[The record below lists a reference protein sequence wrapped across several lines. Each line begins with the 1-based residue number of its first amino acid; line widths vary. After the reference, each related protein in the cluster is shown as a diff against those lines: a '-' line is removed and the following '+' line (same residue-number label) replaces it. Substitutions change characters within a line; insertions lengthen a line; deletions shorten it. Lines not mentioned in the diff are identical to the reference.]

1 MKARLD
7 PVIHPAHRLRI
18 CAMLA
23 AGTTL
28 ELQVVKEHLG
38 LSPSALSK
46 QVSALLEAGYVKQER
61 LGVDSRRVWLSL
73 TRQGARAYR
82 AHVAALQEIV
92 SAPVPPAAPA
102 DDEADDSAG
111 HHAGGGADGQVGTRG

>member
-1 MKARLD
+1 MKAQLD
-7 PVIHPAHRLRI
+7 PVIHPTHRLRI

-28 ELQVVKEHLG
+28 ELQVVKEHLQ

-46 QVSALLEAGYVKQER
+46 QVAALVEAGYVKQER
-61 LGVDSRRVWLSL
+61 PGADSRRVWLSM

-92 SAPVPPAAPA
+92 AGSAPPAAQV
-102 DDEADDSAG
+102 D
-111 HHAGGGADGQVGTRG
+111 GGADGTAGQDVDARR